1 MIVTRFAPSPTGYL
15 HIGGL
20 RTALFNFLYAK
31 ANKGKFL
38 LRIEDTDFNRN
49 SIEATKA
56 IIEAFDWV
64 GLNYDNDEIV
74 YQSKRLDIYKK
85 YINILLEKKLAYY
98 CYMSKEELDIL
109 REQQKKEG
117 KTPRYD
123 NRYRD
128 FNGIPPSGVKPV
140 VRIKAPLDGNIEF
153 VDKLKG
159 KIAINAKELDDFIIA
174 RSDGTPT
181 YNFVVAIDDALMGIT
196 DIIRGDDHLTNTP
209 KQILVYKALDFKI
222 PNFCHIPMI
231 LNGDGKKLSKR
242 DGALSVMEYK
252 EMGYLAEA
260 LLNFLL
266 RLGFSYGDKE
276 VFSMQEML
284 DLFTL
289 ENLSSSPS
297 IYNES
302 KLLWLNNL
310 YIKNTQNKKLEEL
323 LNINLESSKK
333 EVLLK
338 ETKERAN
345 TLIELKD
352 MIDSILKKVE
362 SYDEKFS
369 AKIDKEAKEMLVPAI
384 DSINNFNSIED
395 INYCLHNFVETK
407 NIKIGKLFSAM
418 RCALLGKSGGIG
430 INELIFI
437 LGKDETKDRIDA
449 FLNKN

>member
-1 MIVTRFAPSPTGYL
+1 MV
-15 HIGGL
+15 
-20 RTALFNFLYAK
+20 
-31 ANKGKFL
+31 
-38 LRIEDTDFNRN
+38 
-49 SIEATKA
+49 
-56 IIEAFDWV
+56 
-64 GLNYDNDEIV
+64 
-74 YQSKRLDIYKK
+74 
-85 YINILLEKKLAYY
+85 
-98 CYMSKEELDIL
+98 
-109 REQQKKEG
+109 
-117 KTPRYD
+117 
-123 NRYRD
+123 
-128 FNGIPPSGVKPV
+128 
-140 VRIKAPLDGNIEF
+140 
-153 VDKLKG
+153 
-159 KIAINAKELDDFIIA
+159 
-174 RSDGTPT
+174 
-181 YNFVVAIDDALMGIT
+181 
-196 DIIRGDDHLTNTP
+196 
-209 KQILVYKALDFKI
+209 
-222 PNFCHIPMI
+222 
-231 LNGDGKKLSKR
+231 
-242 DGALSVMEYK
+242 
-252 EMGYLAEA
+252 GYLAEA